1 MEKNV
6 SNGPQTIIADRD
18 AHRAA
23 SALTVPAVMDA
34 GVPASATAIADS
46 IGIRMIG
53 ERIAAVARLTGRARV
68 LITGCRNGDGAS
80 TVAGALAL
88 DLSLRLG
95 IETLLI
101 DADAG
106 SGASATEAGGNGRP
120 MRVNPTSVARL
131 WRARCAKSGDRRSAG
146 ASINSTNRDEAVE
159 ELGQTMERYRATV
172 VDLGVVRQDAR
183 MLALAG
189 PDDPVL
195 LVSRYGAT
203 RREELAGTV
212 AILKLAK
219 CKVGGV
225 ILNGYESPATDCLQ
239 HLLGFGKDGR

>member
-6 SNGPQTIIADRD
+6 SNGPQTIVTDRD

-23 SALTVPAVMDA
+23 SALTVPAVMDV
-34 GVPASATAIADS
+34 GTPASAAALADS

-101 DADAG
+101 DADSS
-106 SGASATEAGGNGRP
+106 SGGYAAEAGGNGRP
-120 MRVNPTSVARL
+120 LRVHPTPVARL
-131 WRARCAKSGDRRSAG
+131 WRARCAKSGDRHSAG

-159 ELGQTMERYRATV
+159 ELCQAMEHYRATV

-189 PDDPVL
+189 LDDPVL

-239 HLLGFGKDGR
+239 HLLGFGKTGR

>member
-1 MEKNV
+1 M
-6 SNGPQTIIADRD
+6 SNGPQTIVTDRD

-23 SALTVPAVMDA
+23 SALTVPAVMDV
-34 GVPASATAIADS
+34 GTPASAAALADS

-101 DADAG
+101 DADSS
-106 SGASATEAGGNGRP
+106 SGGYAAEAGGNGRP
-120 MRVNPTSVARL
+120 LRVHPTPVARL
-131 WRARCAKSGDRRSAG
+131 WRARCAKSGDRHSAG

-159 ELGQTMERYRATV
+159 ELCQAMEHYRATV

-189 PDDPVL
+189 LDDPVL

-239 HLLGFGKDGR
+239 HLLGFGKTGR